1 MKYVVKTKY
10 MENYGWVDGKQAWK
24 MKFGSDYCVHD
35 VDSHTNAMAFV
46 AEKLCL
52 NQPGFSIE
60 WPAEAIL
67 YDLYVDNGHS
77 AYAKPLEHVSPDTH
91 NLFRK

>member
-1 MKYVVKTKY
+1 MKYVVKTQY
-10 MENYGWVDGKQAWK
+10 MENYGWQDGKEAWK
-24 MKFGSDYCVHD
+24 MKFGSDYLVHD

-60 WPAEAIL
+60 WPAEVID
-67 YDLYVDNGHS
+67 YDLYDGDDFR
-77 AYAKPLEHVSPDTH
+77 PLEHVSPDTAKVFK
-91 NLFRK
+91 N

>member
-1 MKYVVKTKY
+1 
-10 MENYGWVDGKQAWK
+10 
-24 MKFGSDYCVHD
+24 MKFGSDYLVHD

-60 WPAEAIL
+60 WPAEVID
-67 YDLYVDNGHS
+67 YDLYDDGDDFR
-77 AYAKPLEHVSPDTH
+77 PLKHVSADIAKV
-91 NLFRK
+91 FG